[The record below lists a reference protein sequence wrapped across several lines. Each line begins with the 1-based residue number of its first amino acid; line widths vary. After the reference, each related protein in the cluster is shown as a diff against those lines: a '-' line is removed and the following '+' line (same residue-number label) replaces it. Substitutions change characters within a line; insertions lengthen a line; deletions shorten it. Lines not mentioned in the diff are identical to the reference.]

1 MAKLS
6 SGERSALPDSAFAY
20 VEPGK
25 PKIGGKTEDKYR
37 HFPIHDKAHAANAL
51 SRIGQGARFGDK
63 AKAAVMA
70 AAKKHGIDKD
80 ADAGRSLE
88 SLYPEIRFY
97 PDKLEMRTEQDQKHI
112 VGYASVFNA
121 VSRRLGGFHEKVLP
135 TAFNRAKEENWPNV
149 VCRYNH
155 KDDFVLGTTGAD
167 TVRLKIDERGLQY
180 DVIPPECRSD
190 VMEYVE
196 RGDVRYSSFAFRCV
210 DEDGDSWEKSEYNLP
225 MRSLH
230 TVELVD
236 VAPVMDPAYRDTT
249 AMARNMRG
257 AVESLARW
265 VDEDPDEVRS
275 IMEAGQAIRFFKR
288 TDRPSA
294 PALDKDS
301 AEQRVACDDL
311 AVALR
316 RSPWTAFE
324 ERITSVLDED
334 GKISDDLGKP
344 ADAPITDKT
353 VDDVTAEDVADKT
366 EDEVLADDEAD
377 DLALSRAFL
386 DEFDARGPI
395 DLG

>member
-6 SGERSALPDSAFAY
+6 SAERAALPDSAFAF
-20 VEPGK
+20 VEKGK
-25 PKIGGKTEDKYR
+25 PKLGGKTQDKYR
-37 HFPIHDKAHAANAL
+37 HFPIHNKAHVANAL
-51 SRIGQGARFGDK
+51 SRIGQGARFGK
-63 AKAAVMA
+63 EAKAAVMA

-80 ADAGRSLE
+80 APDTGRSLE

-97 PDKLEMRTEQDQKHI
+97 PDKPELRSDEVADQKHI
-112 VGYASVFNA
+112 VGYAAVFNA

-135 TAFNRAKEENWPNV
+135 TAFTRAADEGWPNV

-167 TVRLKIDERGLQY
+167 TCRLSVDERGLKY
-180 DVIPPECRSD
+180 DVIPPQCRSD

-249 AMARNMRG
+249 AMARNING

-265 VDEDPDEVRS
+265 VDEDPNEVRS
-275 IMEAGQAIRFFKR
+275 ILEAGQAIRFFKNTR
-288 TDRPSA
+288 QTTVPK
-294 PALDKDS
+294 LDPEA
-301 AEQRVACDDL
+301 AEARACDDL
-311 AVALR
+311 AIALR
-316 RSPWTAFE
+316 RSPWAAYE
-324 ERITSVLDED
+324 ERVANVLTED
-334 GKISDDLGKP
+334 GTITNESVKGDDLTS
-344 ADAPITDKT
+344 DALPP
-353 VDDVTAEDVADKT
+353 V
-366 EDEVLADDEAD
+366 EDEAPDAHEADEAEVD

-386 DEFDARGPI
+386 AEFEARGEI
-395 DLG
+395 NLEV